1 MKVTIINCFE
11 SSVDRVQAIK
21 EYFEEKNNKVSVIQ
35 SDFLHIKKEKRK
47 DAIRDYFFVET
58 LPYKKNIS
66 LKRLLS
72 HFLFSKEAFRQLENF
87 QTDLL
92 YVVAPP
98 NSLVKQAAKYKREH
112 QIKLVIDIYDLWP
125 ESMPI
130 EKVKR
135 ILAVPIKYWANLRNK
150 YLKQADVVITE
161 CNLYQEKLKNV
172 LKDIRVTGTVY
183 LTRKLK
189 GEIQIPQ
196 KMDTRTLGLCYLGSI
211 NNIINID
218 LIVKLVGAINKRKKV
233 VLHIIGKGERKEEFL
248 ETLKENNIEYV
259 FYGEVY
265 DQNEQNRIFE
275 KCAFGLNLMKESV
288 CVGLTMKSLDYFKV
302 GLPILNN
309 IKWDTSILVD
319 KRNIGYN
326 ITVENADEKAKQ
338 IVSLTEKE
346 LIQLRK
352 NTKNVFYDTFAEK
365 VYRKHMDELLGGI
378 I

>member
-125 ESMPI
+125 ESMPV